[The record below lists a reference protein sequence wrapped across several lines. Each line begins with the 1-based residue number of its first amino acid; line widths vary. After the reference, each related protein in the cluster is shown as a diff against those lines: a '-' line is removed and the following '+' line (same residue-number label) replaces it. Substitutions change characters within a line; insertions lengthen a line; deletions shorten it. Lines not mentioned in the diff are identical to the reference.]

1 MYILVVESTSCIRGS
16 IYFHFGGL
24 INHANLDVLFS
35 IYLDRSTAY
44 SSGLQELSSLRI
56 YNPIII
62 PSSWTAHIDSLKLTA
77 ARPEKKDGAW
87 KRILFVGEKG
97 SHISNSIDN

>member
-1 MYILVVESTSCIRGS
+1 MLILMFYFLYIWIGLQHILVGFKN
-16 IYFHFGGL
+16 YL
-24 INHANLDVLFS
+24 LFVS
-35 IYLDRSTAY
+35 
-44 SSGLQELSSLRI
+44 
-56 YNPIII
+56 II